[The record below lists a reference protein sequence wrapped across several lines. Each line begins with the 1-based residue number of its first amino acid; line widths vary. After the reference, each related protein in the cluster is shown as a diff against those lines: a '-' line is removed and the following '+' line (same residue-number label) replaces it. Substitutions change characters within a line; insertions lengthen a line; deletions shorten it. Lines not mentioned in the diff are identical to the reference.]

1 MTTTASNPDRDEPS
15 RSNPLFRLVDL
26 SVDRDDVF
34 RLSVEYMT
42 WVTQGIAAHGKT
54 DAPSVASVERYVVG
68 GLDQLCGK
76 QPPEGVFYLVE
87 WDGVLAGICGLRQI
101 APGVAELK
109 RIYVRPSHRG
119 LRLGEAMLYRLIA
132 DATAFGCEK
141 VVLDSAP
148 FMQAAHRLYAAAGFT
163 DCLPYPGS
171 EAPSH
176 LLGVWRFMERWL

>member
-1 MTTTASNPDRDEPS
+1 MPPVPDRGRIDPS
-15 RSNPLFRLVDL
+15 VGTPLFRPADL
-26 SVDRDDVF
+26 SVDREALF
-34 RLSVEYMT
+34 QLSVEYML

-54 DAPSVASVERYVVG
+54 EAPSLASVERYVAA
-68 GLDQLCGK
+68 GLDQLCSK
-76 QPPEGVFYLVE
+76 RPPEGVFYLVE
-87 WDGVLAGICGLRQI
+87 WDGALAGICGLRQV

-132 DATAFGCEK
+132 DATAFGYEK
-141 VVLDSAP
+141 AVLDSAP
-148 FMQAAHRLYAAAGFT
+148 FMQAAHKLYEAAGFT

>member
-1 MTTTASNPDRDEPS
+1 M
-15 RSNPLFRLVDL
+15 FRQVDL
-26 SVDRDDVF
+26 SVDRNDVF

-42 WVTQGIAAHGKT
+42 WVTQGIATHMKAV
-54 DAPSVASVERYVVG
+54 DAPSLASVERYVAD

-87 WDGVLAGICGLRQI
+87 WNGALAGICGLRQI

-119 LRLGEAMLYRLIA
+119 LRLGEVMLYRLIA
-132 DATAFGCEK
+132 DAAAFGCQK
-141 VVLDSAP
+141 AVLDSAP
-148 FMQAAHRLYAAAGFT
+148 FMHAAHKLYEAAGFT